1 MTYELR
7 YSAKAKKQLL
17 KLERSQQ
24 ERILKAL
31 ERIRERPHSF
41 VQKVVSTGLSRLR
54 VGDYRIIM
62 EIYQNVLIILV
73 IEVGHRKVIYRPKK
87 EG

>member
-31 ERIRERPHSF
+31 ERIRGRPHSF
-41 VQKVVSTGLSRLR
+41 LQKVVSTGLSRLS

-73 IEVGHRKVIYRPKK
+73 IEVGHRKVIYTQKK
-87 EG
+87 